1 MKEVTEKL
9 NEPSTCCPKDNIK
22 RDNPNSS
29 KDEKKASSLGFLL
42 SKIGKHKFKLFA
54 SCTLSVLSALLNF
67 SPYFL
72 MQAILASLIDGKVD
86 NSLLSKLIIWTSGLI
101 VASVVLNFFA
111 FAFSHIT
118 AFSILHE
125 LRIKTIEHLGRV
137 NLGFFRANSSGEV
150 KKALDEDVQKLEIFL
165 AHQIPDLAESIIAPL
180 VMLIFLMTIK
190 WYLALLL
197 LVPFILVILI
207 QSQLFKGYSKKI
219 ASYNELKKRLHTT
232 IVEYVNGIKIFKAFN
247 LTARRFKNY
256 SSVVN
261 EHLDTWV
268 GMCDSQIKP
277 YTIGVCIVDSSSLFI
292 LIPLGG
298 FLFMKGELLGSS
310 FVMFLLL
317 GSVFLQSFLKLLMF
331 GENLSM
337 LLIGAENVRKILET
351 PSQKSGNIKLDE
363 RKAKEDIEFKN
374 VNFKYKDKYVIKNLS
389 LSLKAG
395 TVTALVGHSG
405 SGKTTLAT
413 LIGRF
418 YDIDDGGIYIGENNI
433 KDFTIDSLLSQMS
446 FVFQDV
452 FILNDSVLNNVKLG
466 LDKTEEEI
474 KEACKKAQIHE
485 FIMNLQEGYN
495 TVIGEGSPVKL
506 SGGEMQRI
514 SIARCFLKNA
524 PIVVLDEITSYSD
537 IENEVEIQKALST
550 LLKDKT
556 SLIIAH
562 RLYTIKNADNI
573 VVLNEGEIAEM
584 GKHAFL
590 LEKDGLYK
598 KMWMREI
605 D

>member
-1 MKEVTEKL
+1 MEATTQKTNQKKSELADTK
-9 NEPSTCCPKDNIK
+9 IK
-22 RDNPNSS
+22 QQSN
-29 KDEKKASSLGFLL
+29 LGFILKM
-42 SKIGKHKFKLFA
+42 SGKHKFKIIA
-54 SCTLSVLSALLNF
+54 SCTLSVLSALLNL

-72 MQAILASLIDGKVD
+72 MQAILASLIDSTVD
-86 NSLLSKLIIWTSGLI
+86 SSSLLSLVIWTSGLI

-125 LRIKTIEHLGRV
+125 IRIKTIEHLGCL
-137 NLGFFRANSSGEV
+137 NLGFFRENSSGEI

-165 AHQIPDLAESIIAPL
+165 AHQIPDLAESIITPMVL
-180 VMLIFLMTIK
+180 FIFLLTIK

-197 LVPFILVILI
+197 LVPFIFVLSI
-207 QSQLFKGYSKKI
+207 QSYLFSGYSKKV
-219 ASYNELKKRLHTT
+219 AEYNELKKRLHTT
-232 IVEYVNGIKIFKAFN
+232 IVEYVSGIKIFKAFN
-247 LTARRFKNY
+247 LTAKRFKNY

-261 EHLDTWV
+261 EYLSCWV
-268 GMCDSQIKP
+268 GMCDSSIKP
-277 YTIGVCIVDSSSLFI
+277 YSIGVCIIDASALLI

-298 FLFMKGELLGSS
+298 FLFMKGSLLASS

-317 GSVFLQSFLKLLMF
+317 GSVFLTGFLKLAML
-331 GENLSM
+331 GESLSM
-337 LLIGAENVRKILET
+337 LLVGAENVRKILET
-351 PSQKSGNIKLDE
+351 KTQQSGTIELDE

-374 VNFKYKDKYVIKNLS
+374 VNFKYKEKYVIKNLS

-395 TVTALVGHSG
+395 TVTALVGPSG
-405 SGKTTLAT
+405 SGKTTLGT

-418 YDIDDGGIYIGENNI
+418 YDVDEGGVYIGRNNV
-433 KDFTIDSLLSQMS
+433 KDFTIDSLLEHVS

-452 FILNDSVLNNVKLG
+452 FLLADTVMNNINLG
-466 LDKTEEEI
+466 MKKSKDEVI
-474 KEACKKAQIHE
+474 DACKKAQIHD
-485 FIMNLQEGYN
+485 FIMKLPEGYE

-537 IENEVEIQKALST
+537 IENEAEIQIALSA
-550 LLKDKT
+550 LLKEKT
-556 SLIIAH
+556 ALIIAH
-562 RLYTIKNADNI
+562 RLYTIKNADKI
-573 VVLNEGEIAEM
+573 VVLDNGEIVEE
-584 GKHAFL
+584 GKHAQL
-590 LEKDGLYK
+590 LEKNGLYK

-605 D
+605 E